1 LGADFVVDDFNY
13 ALGQRLRAARRHRGW
28 SLGDVEAHTG
38 GEFKASVVG
47 AYERGERAISVQRF
61 VSLADIYGSAAADLL
76 PPASESA
83 VLIDLDKLASDDG
96 DLVDRYL
103 AAIQMMRKQPGGAEV
118 RDSDRAVISSLLQ
131 TSQDPRKHPA
141 ELTWL
146 STNRRRAKGLRDG
159 GCVPDRSCDRD
170 DEGTL

>member
-1 LGADFVVDDFNY
+1 MGADFLVDDFNY

-28 SLGDVEAHTG
+28 SLGDVESHTV

-61 VSLADIYGSAAADLL
+61 VSLSEVYGTAASDLL
-76 PPASESA
+76 PALSDSE
-83 VLIDLDKLASDDG
+83 LIIDIEALAREDG

-103 AAIQMMRKQPGGAEV
+103 AAIQIMRKQPGIDEV

-131 TSQDPRKHPA
+131 TV
-141 ELTWL
+141 
-146 STNRRRAKGLRDG
+146 RAPEPK
-159 GCVPDRSCDRD
+159 
-170 DEGTL
+170 

>member
-1 LGADFVVDDFNY
+1 MVDDFNY

-28 SLGDVEAHTG
+28 SLGDVESHTD

-61 VSLADIYGSAAADLL
+61 VSLSDVYGTAASDLL
-76 PPASESA
+76 PAFSDSE
-83 VLIDLDKLASDDG
+83 LIIDIEALAHEDG

-103 AAIQMMRKQPGGAEV
+103 AAIQIMRKQPGIDEV

-131 TSQDPRKHPA
+131 TV
-141 ELTWL
+141 
-146 STNRRRAKGLRDG
+146 RAPEPK
-159 GCVPDRSCDRD
+159 
-170 DEGTL
+170 

>member
-1 LGADFVVDDFNY
+1 LVDEFNY

-61 VSLADIYGSAAADLL
+61 VSLSEVYGS
-76 PPASESA
+76 PASELLPAPSDPG
-83 VLIDLDKLASDDG
+83 LIIDLDALAGEDG

-103 AAIQMMRKQPGGAEV
+103 AAIQMMRKNPGVEEV
-118 RDSDRAVISSLLQ
+118 RDSDRALISSLLQ
-131 TSQDPRKHPA
+131 SARTQGS
-141 ELTWL
+141 
-146 STNRRRAKGLRDG
+146 G
-159 GCVPDRSCDRD
+159 
-170 DEGTL
+170 

>member
-1 LGADFVVDDFNY
+1 MVEDFNY

-28 SLGDVEAHTG
+28 SLGDVESHTD

-61 VSLADIYGSAAADLL
+61 VSLADIYGASASDLL
-76 PPASESA
+76 PAGASPDL
-83 VLIDLDKLASDDG
+83 VIDLDALAGDDG

-103 AAIQMMRKQPGGAEV
+103 AAIQMMRKQPGIDEV

-131 TSQDPRKHPA
+131 S
-141 ELTWL
+141 
-146 STNRRRAKGLRDG
+146 
-159 GCVPDRSCDRD
+159 VRSAPPK
-170 DEGTL
+170 

>member
-1 LGADFVVDDFNY
+1 LGADFLVDDFNY

-28 SLGDVEAHTG
+28 SLGDVETHTD

-61 VSLADIYGSAAADLL
+61 VSLSDVYGTAVSDLL
-76 PPASESA
+76 PASSDSE
-83 VLIDLDKLASDDG
+83 LIIDIEALARDDG

-103 AAIQMMRKQPGGAEV
+103 AAIQIMRKQPGIDEV

-131 TSQDPRKHPA
+131 TV
-141 ELTWL
+141 
-146 STNRRRAKGLRDG
+146 RAPEPK
-159 GCVPDRSCDRD
+159 
-170 DEGTL
+170 